1 MNTISRTWTGSLCW
15 CCRNAYDSCAWS
27 REGRPVEGWRAVCCD
42 LPPQTRRG
50 APVRSFFVL
59 RCPSFALDGRFREE
73 YSRFPTPDR
82 GERRR

>member
-42 LPPQTRRG
+42 IPPRTKRG

-59 RCPSFALDGRFREE
+59 QCPGFVLDGRFREE
-73 YSRFPTPDR
+73 YSRFYAA
-82 GERRR
+82 GEYRR